1 MAEAQAAGA
10 DTLATDIMVSAKAHW
25 QLAQNALA
33 NHDNNRAALNAR
45 LAEADARYARVQAE
59 RVKAERDRDRAK
71 AALAA
76 LPTGGT
82 P

>member
-1 MAEAQAAGA
+1 
-10 DTLATDIMVSAKAHW
+10 MVSAKAHW

-45 LAEADARYARVQAE
+45 LAEADARYARAQAE